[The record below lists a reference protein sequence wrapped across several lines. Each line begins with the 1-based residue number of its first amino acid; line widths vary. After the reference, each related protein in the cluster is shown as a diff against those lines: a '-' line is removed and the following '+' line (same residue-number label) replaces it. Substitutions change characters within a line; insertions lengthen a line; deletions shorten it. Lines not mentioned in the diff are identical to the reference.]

1 MHDDPEVF
9 RRESRERWERVAPG
23 WAARR
28 AAFQGSA
35 AAVSA
40 WLVEAV
46 HPQPGHV
53 VLELAA
59 GLGDTGFMA
68 AELVHP
74 GGKVIV
80 TDGAEAMVEAAKA
93 RARELDLANVE
104 VSAMEAEWIDLPA
117 AAVDGIVIRWGL
129 MLLADPETALRDAR
143 RVLRPG
149 GRLAV
154 AVWDAAQANP
164 VMTAAGQAAA
174 ELGLVEPS
182 PPQAPGPFRLSD
194 RDELADLLWSA
205 GFTEV
210 DVDALD
216 LAFRFASL
224 DEAFEH
230 QRDLS
235 PMLTELLPA
244 LSPADHYRLRESFD
258 QRLAAYVG
266 ADGAVDVPGRTLVAA
281 ASA

>member
-1 MHDDPEVF
+1 MAHDPEAF
-9 RRESRERWERVAPG
+9 RRDSRDRWEDAAAG

-28 AAFQGSA
+28 EQFQEGV

-46 HPQPGHV
+46 RPQPGHV

-74 GGKVIV
+74 GGKVLV
-80 TDGAEAMVEAAKA
+80 TDGAPAMVEAAKA
-93 RARELDLANVE
+93 RAKELDLANVE
-104 VSAMEAEWIDLPA
+104 VSQMEAEWVDLPA
-117 AAVDGIVIRWGL
+117 AAVDGIIVRWGL
-129 MLLADPETALRDAR
+129 MLLADPETAARDWR

-154 AVWDAAQANP
+154 AVWDVPDANP
-164 VMTAAGQAAA
+164 LFTAAGKSIV
-174 ELGLVEPS
+174 ELGLGEPS
-182 PPQAPGPFRLSD
+182 DPRAPGPFRLSD
-194 RDELADLLWSA
+194 RGELEEVLYGG
-205 GFTEV
+205 GFLEVHIDAV
-210 DVDALD
+210 DVAWE
-216 LAFRFASL
+216 FASL
-224 DEAFEH
+224 DEVWEH

-235 PMLTELLPA
+235 PTLRA
-244 LSPADHYRLRESFD
+244 LVPTLAPADHFKLREAFD
-258 QRLAAYVG
+258 ARLGPHVED
-266 ADGAVDVPGRTLVAA
+266 DGRVVVPGRTLVAA